1 MQRLIVKVQYG
12 DGYTYSG
19 ENVIPVVFS
28 SKEEFIITLEDK
40 IQEIKKIQDAYDNEY
55 EAKEVESS
63 PLIL

>member
-40 IQEIKKIQDAYDNEY
+40 IQENKKIQDAYDNEY